1 MHGWSPVGVQN
12 ISMNGM
18 EVCLNPLSKVATGAN
33 LHGFVLSKTGA
44 QHGMVCAA
52 LHSQSQR
59 LYL

>member
-1 MHGWSPVGVQN
+1 MGVQN